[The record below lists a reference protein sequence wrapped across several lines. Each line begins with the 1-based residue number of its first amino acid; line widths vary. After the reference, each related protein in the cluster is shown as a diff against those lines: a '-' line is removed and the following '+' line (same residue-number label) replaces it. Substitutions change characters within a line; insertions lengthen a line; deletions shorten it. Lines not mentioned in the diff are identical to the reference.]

1 MNLSEAEDDPES
13 YESSEDEWAETEKK
27 TARRRTTRKT
37 AKKPKKSLE
46 VDESSDSTSERNLP
60 NKSKNGAVRKKK
72 SPSSKVSPSGAS
84 TKKSGHKVVY
94 SNNYAVGS
102 FVISKKDA
110 QVGDPN
116 KHPWIWRIDGKSL
129 LQKYEPF
136 EHEGKIRHKNTS
148 IYTGWSPMD
157 MDDYAPLTIDLI
169 EQTEGHVVVELHWD
183 ELKKIIHNDSE

>member
-13 YESSEDEWAETEKK
+13 YESSEDEWVETEKK
-27 TARRRTTRKT
+27 TSRRRTTRKI

-46 VDESSDSTSERNLP
+46 VDESSDSTSDRSLP
-60 NKSKNGAVRKKK
+60 KPKNGAIRKKK
-72 SPSSKVSPSGAS
+72 SPSSKVSPSTAS
-84 TKKSGHKVVY
+84 SKKKGYKIVY

-102 FVISKKDA
+102 FVISKQDA

-136 EHEGKIRHKNTS
+136 EHEGKVRHKNTS

-169 EQTEGHVVVELHWD
+169 EQTEGQVVVELHWD

>member
-13 YESSEDEWAETEKK
+13 YESSEDEWVETEKK
-27 TARRRTTRKT
+27 TSRRRTTRKI

-46 VDESSDSTSERNLP
+46 VDESSDSTSDRSLP
-60 NKSKNGAVRKKK
+60 KPKNGAIRKKK
-72 SPSSKVSPSGAS
+72 SPSSKVSPSTAS
-84 TKKSGHKVVY
+84 SKKKGYKIVY

-102 FVISKKDA
+102 FVISKQDA

-136 EHEGKIRHKNTS
+136 EHEGKVRHKNTS
-148 IYTGWSPMD
+148 ISSK
-157 MDDYAPLTIDLI
+157 IQI
-169 EQTEGHVVVELHWD
+169 EHSFLYC
-183 ELKKIIHNDSE
+183 

>member
-1 MNLSEAEDDPES
+1 MNLSEDEDDPES
-13 YESSEDEWAETEKK
+13 YESSEDEWIETEKK
-27 TARRRTTRKT
+27 TTRRRTTRRI

-46 VDESSDSTSERNLP
+46 VEESSDSTSDQSSP
-60 NKSKNGAVRKKK
+60 KSKNGAIRKKK
-72 SPSSKVSPSGAS
+72 SPSKVSPGTGS
-84 TKKSGHKVVY
+84 KKGGHKIVY

-102 FVISKKDA
+102 FVISKQDA

-157 MDDYAPLTIDLI
+157 IDDYAPLTIDLI
-169 EQTEGHVVVELHWD
+169 EQSEGQVVVEIHWD
-183 ELKKIIHNDSE
+183 ELKKIIYNYHDSE